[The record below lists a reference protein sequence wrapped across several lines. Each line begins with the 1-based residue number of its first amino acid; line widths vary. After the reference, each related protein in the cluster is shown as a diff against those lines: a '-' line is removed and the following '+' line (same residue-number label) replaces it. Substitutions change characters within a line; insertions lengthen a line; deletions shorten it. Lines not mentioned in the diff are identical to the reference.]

1 MTSEGTRWRQ
11 ITELRTQTPWV
22 RHNTPIPTRQKEG
35 EIQNKPGNKGE
46 TTGNVV
52 PDDIFV
58 SLISLLCFTRTG
70 DLTSLAL
77 LALLAFTV
85 SAR

>member
-1 MTSEGTRWRQ
+1 METNHEATHTDAMG
-11 ITELRTQTPWV
+11 L
-22 RHNTPIPTRQKEG
+22 NTPIPTRQKEG
-35 EIQNKPGNKGE
+35 EIQNKPGSKGE

-58 SLISLLCFTRTG
+58 SLISLWCFTRSG
-70 DLTSLAL
+70 GLTSLAL

-85 SAR
+85 SARLLSRVS